1 MPTIE
6 DKQANSFEQITT
18 SKFARR
24 VVLDDLNSAVP
35 ANWKGVT
42 LNYTDGNLSEVLF
55 YSDEAKTILIK
66 TITLS
71 YTDGNLSG
79 VIAV

>member
-1 MPTIE
+1 MASIE
-6 DKQANSFEQITT
+6 DKQFNSFEQTDI
-18 SKFARR
+18 SKYARR
-24 VVLDDLNSAVP
+24 VILDDLNAAVP
-35 ANWKGVT
+35 QNWKGIT

-55 YSDEAKTILIK
+55 YSDEAKTDLIK
-66 TITLS
+66 TVTLS